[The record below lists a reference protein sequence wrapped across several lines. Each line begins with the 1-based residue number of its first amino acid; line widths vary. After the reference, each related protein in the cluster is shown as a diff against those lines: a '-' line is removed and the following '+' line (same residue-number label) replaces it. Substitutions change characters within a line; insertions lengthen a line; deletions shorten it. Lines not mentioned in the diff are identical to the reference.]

1 MLSGDL
7 LKFIIKIKL
16 AFKYITVL
24 KYSGVCIIYI
34 FSFVASK
41 SCFPWLQE
49 TFFSV
54 KSKENTMTVFFAVRY
69 RIYLI
74 PSAPHIIF
82 YDLQGEINSIS
93 HLNKQL
99 FSVSHIQ

>member
-34 FSFVASK
+34 FSFVASW

-49 TFFSV
+49 TFFQR
-54 KSKENTMTVFFAVRY
+54 KIKRKHNDCFFAVRY

-74 PSAPHIIF
+74 PSAPNIIF
-82 YDLQGEINSIS
+82 HHLQGEINSIS